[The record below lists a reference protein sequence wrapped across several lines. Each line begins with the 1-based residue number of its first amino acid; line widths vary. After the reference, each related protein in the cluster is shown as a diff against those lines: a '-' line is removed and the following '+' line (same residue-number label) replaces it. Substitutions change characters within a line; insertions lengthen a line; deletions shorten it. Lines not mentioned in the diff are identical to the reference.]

1 MSAVC
6 PLLGVRRAE
15 SNYKSWRY
23 RLGGNPAGLAGRS
36 CSMSCSNTR
45 STPTVPSSPS
55 ACVSTGSARTSPR
68 RCASFRPKAPRAR
81 SSFTAI
87 RAWCASI
94 RAGTTLRWPSSCPGS
109 GTSSKAAIR
118 PGARLRLFLHAAL
131 ALRLDEGIDL
141 DVGRNVVC
149 RRRRGR
155 PPRGRNQR
163 CRIVRK
169 PALLAFVPDIRR
181 ELPVAPAFFR
191 YHSKFAGNFLQVSA
205 LRHEGEGSDLT
216 RRDCGTIETAKAS
229 EKAIEAA
236 VWWSVSFLAQVPCC
250 RTHGARALRHPASL
264 DGWPRTETRYAA
276 RPRRSRPRA
285 DWRSPH
291 LPPSQRSCVSHI

>member
-1 MSAVC
+1 
-6 PLLGVRRAE
+6 
-15 SNYKSWRY
+15 
-23 RLGGNPAGLAGRS
+23 
-36 CSMSCSNTR
+36 MSCSNTR

-118 PGARLRLFLHAAL
+118 LGARLRLFLHAAL

-181 ELPVAPAFFR
+181 ELPVAPAFFPC
-191 YHSKFAGNFLQVSA
+191 HNKFAGNFLRVSA

-216 RRDCGTIETAKAS
+216 RRGGS
-229 EKAIEAA
+229 ERLDVEGCEFRIAN
-236 VWWSVSFLAQVPCC
+236 L
-250 RTHGARALRHPASL
+250 LRHAFPHCRDRGSAL
-264 DGWPRTETRYAA
+264 HHPRT
-276 RPRRSRPRA
+276 RRECGRVIS
-285 DWRSPH
+285 
-291 LPPSQRSCVSHI
+291 VE

>member
-1 MSAVC
+1 MLDV
-6 PLLGVRRAE
+6 LLE
-15 SNYKSWRY
+15 YPIHSD
-23 RLGGNPAGLAGRS
+23 RS
-36 CSMSCSNTR
+36 EFAIRMRVDRFGQN
-45 STPTVPSSPS
+45 
-55 ACVSTGSARTSPR
+55 VSTALRFLPPEGTARP
-68 RCASFRPKAPRAR
+68 

-181 ELPVAPAFFR
+181 ELPVAPAFFP
-191 YHSKFAGNFLQVSA
+191 YHNKFAGNFLRVSA